1 MSVLLGNTLGEYH
14 CQRHCAEFAYSTRRM
29 GNSPES
35 KLHEAVYLGQEDKAQ
50 QLMAERRKKMRS
62 KYLNPNEVY
71 SDNPEMNT
79 LLLSAASI
87 GFEDIYTELADME
100 LKCNIRNGLGQNLLH
115 VLCNRSGRPEWRMSE
130 TRIQK
135 RRRMLEW
142 TLSHQKCKAIL
153 PQLLTEKDQV
163 SIIVKAASLF

>member
-1 MSVLLGNTLGEYH
+1 
-14 CQRHCAEFAYSTRRM
+14 M

-50 QLMAERRKKMRS
+50 QMMGERRKKMRS
-62 KYLNPNEVY
+62 KFLDPNEVY
-71 SDNPEMNT
+71 ADNPEMNT

-87 GFEDIYTELADME
+87 GFEEIYIELADME
-100 LKCNIRNGLGQNLLH
+100 LKCSIKNGLGQNLLH
-115 VLCNRSGRPEWRMSE
+115 VLCNKGERPEWRVSE

-135 RRRMLEW
+135 RRRMLGW

-153 PQLLTEKDQV
+153 PQLLTQKDQV
-163 SIIVKAASLF
+163 SKWAKPLLCISYVVWLITHNVLCGLCVPRMFAFAL